1 MEKILKRKTIY
12 QGKIVNIE
20 EVDIDFDNGKIS
32 TFELINFNVETG
44 VSILP
49 IDSKNNVIL
58 VKQFKLGVKKRI
70 INIPSGG
77 LEVGENPIEVANREL
92 QEEVGYKSNDLSL
105 IFRAHSSPGYIGS
118 ELAYF
123 FLAKDLVP
131 SKIEGDE
138 IEEIQIIKLPF
149 DQILKM
155 VKSGEIIDMKTISAI
170 LYYKQFI
177 LNK

>member
-1 MEKILKRKTIY
+1 MEKILKRKIVY

-20 EVDIDFDNGKIS
+20 EVDIDFDNGSIA
-32 TFELINFNVETG
+32 TFELINFNIETG

-49 IDSKNNVIL
+49 IDSENDIIL
-58 VKQFKLGVKKRI
+58 VKQFKLGVKERI

-77 LEVGENPIEVANREL
+77 LEAEEDPLQVANKEI
-92 QEEVGYKSNDLSL
+92 QEEIGYKSNNISL
-105 IFRAHSSPGYIGS
+105 MFRGHSSPGYVGS
-118 ELAYF
+118 EPAYF

-149 DQILKM
+149 DKVLKM

-170 LYYKQFI
+170 LYYKQF
-177 LNK
+177 LLDK